1 MPETVCTRKQLTRFA
16 RWSPSPMVF
25 GTCKALRVGGSL
37 GGGAGGPTTSRS
49 PQDPLCLQVLHA
61 MDTRAA
67 SQREEV

>member
-1 MPETVCTRKQLTRFA
+1 
-16 RWSPSPMVF
+16 MVF

-37 GGGAGGPTTSRS
+37 GGAGGPTTYRS
-49 PQDPLCLQVLHA
+49 PQDPLCLQALHA